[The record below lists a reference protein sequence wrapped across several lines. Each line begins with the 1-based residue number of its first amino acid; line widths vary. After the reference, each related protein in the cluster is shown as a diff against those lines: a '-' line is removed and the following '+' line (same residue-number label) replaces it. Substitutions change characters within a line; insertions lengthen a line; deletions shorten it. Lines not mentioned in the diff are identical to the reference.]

1 MLLAFRSQLSSWLIM
16 NSWSTLIS
24 IKPFTQWPQ
33 SILTWPK
40 LLAST
45 HIFYKSHQTHPVAYG
60 NLLNATTFFLLLWLT
75 LQMVCTAAFVRS
87 FPAFCFFTAFVR
99 SFPEFFRSP
108 PPAFA
113 RHLLL
118 AVAEATVPHS
128 PNTIR
133 PKYKVYSVSFFC
145 LKSKQYKASRVT
157 HTLSHVSDVSR
168 LLLLLHKPVRFY
180 QQ

>member
-1 MLLAFRSQLSSWLIM
+1 MHTNAPMLSAFRSQLSSWLIM

-40 LLAST
+40 LLASS

-60 NLLNATTFFLLLWLT
+60 ILLNATTFFRLLWLT
-75 LQMVCTAAFVRS
+75 LRMVCIAAFVR
-87 FPAFCFFTAFVR
+87 F
-99 SFPEFFRSP
+99 FPELFRP
-108 PPAFA
+108 LP
-113 RHLLL
+113 RHSL
-118 AVAEATVPHS
+118 A
-128 PNTIR
+128 ICFR